1 MKFVRKA
8 VVLLLAAAM
17 LFSFC
22 ACASGAEKTVLF
34 SYEGTDFYSGTFS
47 YMLSSEKAYYE
58 QQFAYINYYYSGA
71 NLGWSS
77 VLDEETG
84 MTYADAVWESL
95 VLNAKRMVIVNHLL
109 KQYNLKLTDESAV
122 STIEGYIEQDMEDYG
137 DGNEYGLNLFY
148 ADYGVD
154 IDMVRDYYLNN
165 ASLSVL
171 RDYLY
176 GDNGIQKIAAD
187 AVRESFDEQYYK
199 VESIFFNYYTDTGST
214 TLKTPEGV
222 TDEAIAE
229 YFKENYVKVRH
240 ILFKTVDDSRNP
252 LPDDQIAVKK
262 AEAQELYDRIV
273 AGETTIDDNYSKSE
287 DGGSTTYPDG
297 YVFTYDEMV
306 EEFEEAAF
314 EMEVGEYRLVETS
327 NGWHIMCKEE
337 LEDDDIEGTS
347 ISGSTKIETACKT
360 ALTKK
365 LIGEQAA
372 AFYEQIKSGE
382 AEFADGGDDA
392 AYAYD
397 AGTVFKTGESDE
409 ALEEAALALKT
420 GETALVTVDA
430 YGVYIIKRVD
440 TTDEDFNAKYSA
452 VESTL
457 IDEAYVEYLDSFVD
471 SVTVNEEEL
480 AKYDIN
486 TAKALG
492 SA

>member
-176 GDNGIQKIAAD
+176 GDNGIQ
-187 AVRESFDEQYYK
+187 
-199 VESIFFNYYTDTGST
+199 
-214 TLKTPEGV
+214 
-222 TDEAIAE
+222 
-229 YFKENYVKVRH
+229 
-240 ILFKTVDDSRNP
+240 NP

-273 AGETTIDDNYSKSE
+273 AGETTFDDNYSKSE

>member
-199 VESIFFNYYTDTGST
+199 VESIFFNY
-214 TLKTPEGV
+214 
-222 TDEAIAE
+222 
-229 YFKENYVKVRH
+229 
-240 ILFKTVDDSRNP
+240 
-252 LPDDQIAVKK
+252 
-262 AEAQELYDRIV
+262 
-273 AGETTIDDNYSKSE
+273 
-287 DGGSTTYPDG
+287 
-297 YVFTYDEMV
+297 
-306 EEFEEAAF
+306 
-314 EMEVGEYRLVETS
+314 
-327 NGWHIMCKEE
+327 
-337 LEDDDIEGTS
+337 
-347 ISGSTKIETACKT
+347 
-360 ALTKK
+360 
-365 LIGEQAA
+365 
-372 AFYEQIKSGE
+372 
-382 AEFADGGDDA
+382 
-392 AYAYD
+392 
-397 AGTVFKTGESDE
+397 
-409 ALEEAALALKT
+409 
-420 GETALVTVDA
+420 
-430 YGVYIIKRVD
+430 
-440 TTDEDFNAKYSA
+440 
-452 VESTL
+452 
-457 IDEAYVEYLDSFVD
+457 
-471 SVTVNEEEL
+471 
-480 AKYDIN
+480 
-486 TAKALG
+486 
-492 SA
+492 

>member
-109 KQYNLKLTDESAV
+109 KQYNLKLSDESAV

-262 AEAQELYDRIV
+262 AEAQELTTGSWPAKRPLTTTTPSRRTAARRPTRTGMCSPMTRWSRSLRRPPLRWRSASTDLSRPRT
-273 AGETTIDDNYSKSE
+273 AGILCAKRSSRTTTSKA
-287 DGGSTTYPDG
+287 PR
-297 YVFTYDEMV
+297 FP
-306 EEFEEAAF
+306 AAP
-314 EMEVGEYRLVETS
+314 
-327 NGWHIMCKEE
+327 
-337 LEDDDIEGTS
+337 
-347 ISGSTKIETACKT
+347 
-360 ALTKK
+360 
-365 LIGEQAA
+365 
-372 AFYEQIKSGE
+372 KSRRP
-382 AEFADGGDDA
+382 
-392 AYAYD
+392 
-397 AGTVFKTGESDE
+397 V
-409 ALEEAALALKT
+409 
-420 GETALVTVDA
+420 
-430 YGVYIIKRVD
+430 RPR
-440 TTDEDFNAKYSA
+440 
-452 VESTL
+452 
-457 IDEAYVEYLDSFVD
+457 
-471 SVTVNEEEL
+471 
-480 AKYDIN
+480 
-486 TAKALG
+486 
-492 SA
+492 